1 MSAPIDSNLMKAESW
16 VSTNGIAFNSEWFDK
31 KLVVKQWVEGNVVI
45 APNGKL
51 VDVIRVDNWTN
62 GNMAAI
68 LTVEDSNTLVFNPKE
83 DIINFPGGG
92 KKFTIRYDT
101 ISGKYWA
108 MTNPVFEQDKKK
120 KHSGIYK
127 KGVPCGLI
135 RNNLAL
141 ICSSDLRHWEIKDTL
156 IISDNPF
163 FHGFQYADW
172 QFDGKDIVAVLRTA
186 FDEERGLPK
195 RQHDANFLTFMR
207 LCNFRTDK
215 IPTIKINSINNKN
228 QN

>member
-1 MSAPIDSNLMKAESW
+1 M
-16 VSTNGIAFNSEWFDK
+16 
-31 KLVVKQWVEGNVVI
+31 
-45 APNGKL
+45 
-51 VDVIRVDNWTN
+51 WT
-62 GNMAAI
+62 
-68 LTVEDSNTLVFNPKE
+68 F
-83 DIINFPGGG
+83 
-92 KKFTIRYDT
+92 
-101 ISGKYWA
+101 
-108 MTNPVFEQDKKK
+108 
-120 KHSGIYK
+120 
-127 KGVPCGLI
+127 I

>member
-1 MSAPIDSNLMKAESW
+1 MWKFSTAPVPVVIYNGRIWRAMETGVKGEVPRAFVMSAPIDSNLMKAESW

-92 KKFTIRYDT
+92 KNSQ
-101 ISGKYWA
+101 SG
-108 MTNPVFEQDKKK
+108 MIQFRV
-120 KHSGIYK
+120 SI
-127 KGVPCGLI
+127 GL
-135 RNNLAL
+135 
-141 ICSSDLRHWEIKDTL
+141 
-156 IISDNPF
+156 
-163 FHGFQYADW
+163 
-172 QFDGKDIVAVLRTA
+172 
-186 FDEERGLPK
+186 
-195 RQHDANFLTFMR
+195 
-207 LCNFRTDK
+207 
-215 IPTIKINSINNKN
+215 
-228 QN
+228 

>member
-1 MSAPIDSNLMKAESW
+1 MCHLLTRYQ
-16 VSTNGIAFNSEWFDK
+16 STIF
-31 KLVVKQWVEGNVVI
+31 
-45 APNGKL
+45 PNHKSC
-51 VDVIRVDNWTN
+51 VR
-62 GNMAAI
+62 
-68 LTVEDSNTLVFNPKE
+68 
-83 DIINFPGGG
+83 
-92 KKFTIRYDT
+92 
-101 ISGKYWA
+101 
-108 MTNPVFEQDKKK
+108 
-120 KHSGIYK
+120 K
-127 KGVPCGLI
+127 KGVPQGLI